1 MKKERIAV
9 IITICILCFAISAV
23 FKTNEHSCID
33 IPIEQWYLR
42 GGENINIRWEEMWDV
57 YSSLSK
63 DKHTVKVAIVDTG
76 IDSHSDEISE
86 SLKYADADDEL
97 GHGTKVAGIICASQ
111 YKGYAVGVADS
122 HKTKIYSFKVIDGKS
137 NSINGLINA
146 IYKAE
151 ELGCDICNISL
162 NTDVDSPNLK
172 KCIETSQ
179 MLFVVS
185 AGNGEM
191 RGRNLDKEP
200 SFPAS
205 YELDNLIAVANV
217 QPSGRLNFNSN
228 YGKCVDVAAPGT
240 DIFNVLPKD
249 EYSVSS
255 GTSMATPIVTGFAAM
270 LYICDHTMDAGKC
283 KEIILESSTEERELK
298 GKISKNRVINLYEG
312 IRAVVNSVK

>member
-1 MKKERIAV
+1 MVSSCRNNG
-9 IITICILCFAISAV
+9 TISQ
-23 FKTNEHSCID
+23 E
-33 IPIEQWYLR
+33 LR
-42 GGENINIRWEEMWDV
+42 YPFTGTVVQFWQE
-57 YSSLSK
+57 SS
-63 DKHTVKVAIVDTG
+63 
-76 IDSHSDEISE
+76 
-86 SLKYADADDEL
+86 
-97 GHGTKVAGIICASQ
+97 
-111 YKGYAVGVADS
+111 
-122 HKTKIYSFKVIDGKS
+122 
-137 NSINGLINA
+137 
-146 IYKAE
+146 
-151 ELGCDICNISL
+151 
-162 NTDVDSPNLK
+162 